1 MSLKSRILA
10 DNTRVFMNQSQFAS
24 EHTWN
29 GTPFTCV
36 CDEEG
41 ANIKKNGNVID
52 ESWDNN
58 TREVIVYVTME
69 EFPGKPIVNE
79 SGYLDNVPVRL
90 LQVNEDEGML
100 TLLFV
105 SYEPKAVHL

>member
-1 MSLKSRILA
+1 MSLKDRIIA
-10 DNTRVFMNQSQFAS
+10 DNRRVFMNRQHFAA

-29 GTPFTCV
+29 GKTFECV
-36 CDEEG
+36 CDEAL

-58 TREVIVYVTME
+58 TREVIVYVTIE

-90 LQVNEDEGML
+90 LQVNEDDGML

-105 SYEPKAVHL
+105 AYEPKAVQL